1 MTPTL
6 SHRIARIASPP
17 VIELAARRNAK
28 FGRLNVASAFDLV
41 GHVRRSEARG
51 DVRAEF
57 ARRVGGAS

>member
-17 VIELAARRNAK
+17 VIELAAKRAAR
-28 FGRLNVASAFDLV
+28 FGKLNVAAAFDLTA
-41 GHVRRSEARG
+41 HVRRSEARG
-51 DVRAEF
+51 DIRAEF